1 MSMFCKHFFSSV
13 ISFGDESKASLISLF
28 KGTAAQ
34 LGTITL
40 KVAILFQYIHLCL
53 FTNYLWQIHCSSM
66 IHTCHENWINT
77 YLVITERSL
86 KIIFIQ
92 KLFELTVVAYLC
104 SVNDFRALYKVI
116 HSKYYKLILNRISS
130 FPQMFIVSTWDEYLW
145 LPL

>member
-1 MSMFCKHFFSSV
+1 MSTRHSWNPRAITPKKCRCFANTFFSSV

-28 KGTAAQ
+28 KGTTAQ
-34 LGTITL
+34 LGTITS

-92 KLFELTVVAYLC
+92 KLFELTVVAY
-104 SVNDFRALYKVI
+104 ALSMTLELYT
-116 HSKYYKLILNRISS
+116 KLYIPSTINSS
-130 FPQMFIVSTWDEYLW
+130 
-145 LPL
+145 